1 VSLAQYVPVM
11 INSELNGLAK
21 NRFIDEETQLALA
34 SHPYL
39 LCRQH
44 LASNPRIT
52 DKAVDVL
59 LAGRASSVKWALVG
73 SNRLDSR
80 PGVIEEVYFG
90 TNSSFK
96 KSWRLGMNFL
106 RGGWYGRAPN
116 TPASVLKDIYNKV
129 IEPAAGNSN
138 PGQYYYSY
146 WGRHLAEH
154 PNVTKEL
161 AVQMSL
167 SECDKTRKA
176 AFDAIVRLR
185 REELSAANT

>member
-1 VSLAQYVPVM
+1 MV
-11 INSELNGLAK
+11 NSELNGLAK

-44 LASNPRIT
+44 LANNSRIT

-59 LAGRASSVKWALVG
+59 LAGRANSVKWALVG

-90 TNSSFK
+90 TSSSFK

-106 RGGWYGRAPN
+106 RGGWYGQAPN
-116 TPASVLKDIYNKV
+116 TPIAVLKDIYNKV
-129 IEPAAGNSN
+129 MNS
-138 PGQYYYSY
+138 GRSSY

-167 SECDKTRKA
+167 SECGTTRKA

-185 REELSAANT
+185 KEELSAANT